1 MYIVRD
7 KSTKNIVHK
16 NPAPLKQ
23 NLAPT
28 EVYHAFDTATMEI
41 GKIDG
46 ALPDHW
52 TIDSDGTIR
61 ELTDGEKVAAGILT
75 PEPNQ
80 KIVGDQI
87 VDKTRQDQVD
97 SGEVTLAEIREIEV
111 LRLRGE
117 VETHFRTAKTASGYR
132 LDNLARQK
140 AAVSLQFR
148 ALPDTDPQKNQL
160 LADGIIYANAVTDEI
175 QAAAKAVNAGYGQA
189 KAAIDDCLAQAKP
202 VTEFEAVRLESYM

>member
-7 KSTKNIVHK
+7 KSTKTIVHK

-23 NLAPT
+23 NLTPT

-52 TIDSDGTIR
+52 TIESDGTIR
-61 ELTDGEKVAAGILT
+61 ELTDGEKVVAGILT

-97 SGEVTLAEIREIEV
+97 SGEVTLVEVREAEV

-117 VETHFRTAKTASGYR
+117 VENHFRTAKTAGGYR

-148 ALPDTDPQKNQL
+148 ALPDTDPQKSQL
-160 LADGIIYANAVTDEI
+160 LTDGIIYPDSITDEI
-175 QAAAKAVNAGYGQA
+175 QSAVQAVNTAYGQA

-202 VTEFEAVRLESYM
+202 VTEFEAVKLLNYL